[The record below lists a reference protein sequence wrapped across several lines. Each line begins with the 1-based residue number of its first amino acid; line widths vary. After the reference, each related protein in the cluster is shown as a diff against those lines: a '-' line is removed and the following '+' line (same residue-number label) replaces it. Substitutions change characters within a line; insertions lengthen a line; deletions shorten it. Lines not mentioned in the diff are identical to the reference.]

1 MKQYKKFFTGPRK
14 LLLALSVLYVS
25 GLELLME
32 HQQQAGIIQKMRS
45 AWMWCAAMT
54 DT

>member
-14 LLLALSVLYVS
+14 LLLALS

>member
-1 MKQYKKFFTGPRK
+1 MKQYKKFFTGPRNF
-14 LLLALSVLYVS
+14 LLPFLFCYVS

-32 HQQQAGIIQKMRS
+32 HQQQAGIIQKMKS